1 MVFPDSSAVKN
12 LPVMQRRRKCLGQ
25 EDPLEKEMETHP
37 SILVLK
43 NPMDRGAWQSYSPKC
58 HKESDL
64 TEQLNWDC
72 SPPGS
77 SVHGI
82 SQARIL
88 EWVVISFSKG
98 SSWPRDRTCIS
109 CTGKLILYSEPP
121 GKPGQGLR
129 KFCQVWGGP
138 HRYGILYWPRINTG
152 LNNITSAVCHS
163 VICRWT
169 FMPFKLQPSATI

>member
-64 TEQLNWDC
+64 TEQACLHSTIAPRLHNSQVTLHLKQ
-72 SPPGS
+72 SP
-77 SVHGI
+77 
-82 SQARIL
+82 
-88 EWVVISFSKG
+88 
-98 SSWPRDRTCIS
+98 
-109 CTGKLILYSEPP
+109 
-121 GKPGQGLR
+121 
-129 KFCQVWGGP
+129 
-138 HRYGILYWPRINTG
+138 
-152 LNNITSAVCHS
+152 
-163 VICRWT
+163 
-169 FMPFKLQPSATI
+169 